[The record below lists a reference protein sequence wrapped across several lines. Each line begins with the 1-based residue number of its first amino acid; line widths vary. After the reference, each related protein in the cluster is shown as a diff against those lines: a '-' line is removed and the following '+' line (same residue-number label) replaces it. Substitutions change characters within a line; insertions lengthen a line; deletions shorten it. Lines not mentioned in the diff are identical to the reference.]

1 MKKDTANIIIGDN
14 ITYGVGD
21 IECFECD
28 IG

>member
-21 IECFECD
+21 IEYFECD